1 MCGYLRGGETMN
13 MLLNNKNLP
22 EDYRIVANCLRVGK
36 SNAIRLSDIMDIA
49 DIKDRRY
56 AYSIIERLINRYNL
70 PIVASKRGEH
80 KGYYYPAD
88 KDEFI
93 EAITSLE
100 KNIDSMNKRHNN
112 LIENYGGLN

>member
-1 MCGYLRGGETMN
+1 MN
-13 MLLNNKNLP
+13 VLLDNKNLHG
-22 EDYRIVANCLRVGK
+22 DYRIVANCLRVGK
-36 SNAIRLSDIMDIA
+36 SNAIRLSDIMEIA

-93 EAITSLE
+93 EAISSIE
-100 KNIDSMNKRHNN
+100 RHIDSMNKRHDN
-112 LIENYGGLN
+112 LIKNYSEIN